1 MPNYGQEFQY
11 VSDALKDVYAPVMK
25 KQIPKI
31 SPLYNLFQKKPKQAF
46 AGKQFIIPLQLTF
59 SEAVGGRAANNYTLP
74 AARRITYDQASLTVK
89 KIYGRVGIDGL
100 ALKSSQGKGGW
111 VDLLTNEIEG
121 NTAAFAID
129 LDRQLLC
136 GGKGVLGVV
145 HTTATTPYT
154 SILIKDP
161 GGIVGDTPITK
172 FFRKGMVISFG
183 SDSTEY
189 TVTGVI
195 PGAAGTAAIT
205 IDPATTAA
213 IAAAGTAIY
222 RAGVYGVGDAVGEVM
237 GIEGIV
243 GTGNTPGSTFEGI
256 DASAVSEWQAYVDSA
271 SHVISTAG
279 DIVFQN
285 ALDAIEQVSAG
296 EPVDIAITGYTVR
309 NELIKKMQALRQIDT
324 LDLKAGWKAI
334 KYVGGS
340 LELPFLVHPKCPA
353 GYVYLLSTPH
363 LKIYEL
369 LPLTWDNSG
378 GGIIKPVAGSDAYE
392 AWFKTYINFGTDC
405 RNAHGKMTNV
415 S

>member
-1 MPNYGQEFQY
+1 MTDYGQEFKY

-59 SEAVGGRAANNYTLP
+59 SEAVGGKAGDIYTLP
-74 AARRITYDQASLTVK
+74 TPRRISYDQASITVK

-136 GGKGVLGVV
+136 GGKGVLGLV
-145 HTTATTPYT
+145 HTTI
-154 SILIKDP
+154 SSSQNFILVKDP
-161 GGIVGDTPITK
+161 GGITGDTPITK
-172 FFRKGMVISFG
+172 FYRKGMVVTVG
-183 SDSTEY
+183 TGSTEY
-189 TVTGVI
+189 TITGI
-195 PGAAGTAAIT
+195 TPGAAGTAAISVS
-205 IDPATTAA
+205 PN
-213 IAAAGTAIY
+213 IAAATAGDAIY
-222 RAGVYGVGDAVGEVM
+222 RSGVYSATADKLGEVM

-256 DASAVSEWQAYVDSA
+256 DASAVSEWQSYVRTSA
-271 SHVISTAG
+271 GGFTELLL
-279 DIVFQN
+279 QQ
-285 ALDAIEQVSAG
+285 ALDEIEQTSAG
-296 EPVDIAITGYTVR
+296 EPVDIAITGYAIR
-309 NELIKKMQALRQIDT
+309 NKLITLMQALRKIDT
-324 LDLKAGWKAI
+324 LDLKAGWKAV
-334 KYVGGS
+334 KYVGGA
-340 LELPFLVHPKCPA
+340 LELPFLVHPKCPT

-405 RNAHGKMTNV
+405 RNAHGKMTGV
-415 S
+415 TTA

>member
-59 SEAVGGRAANNYTLP
+59 SEAVGGKAGDVYTLP
-74 AARRITYDQASLTVK
+74 TPRRISYDQASITVK

-136 GGKGVLGVV
+136 GGKGVLGLV
-145 HTTATTPYT
+145 HTTI
-154 SILIKDP
+154 SSSQNFILVKDP
-161 GGIVGDTPITK
+161 GGITGDTPITK
-172 FFRKGMVISFG
+172 FYRKGMVVTVG
-183 SDSTEY
+183 TGSTEY
-189 TVTGVI
+189 TITGI
-195 PGAAGTAAIT
+195 TPGAAGTAAISVS
-205 IDPATTAA
+205 PN
-213 IAAAGTAIY
+213 IAAATAGDAIY
-222 RAGVYGVGDAVGEVM
+222 RSGVYSATADKLGEVM

-271 SHVISTAG
+271 AHVISTAG
-279 DIVFQN
+279 DIVFQD

-296 EPVDIAITGYTVR
+296 EPVDIAITGYKVR

-334 KYVGGS
+334 KYIGGA
-340 LELPFLVHPKCPA
+340 LELPFLVHPKCPEK
-353 GYVYLLSTPH
+353 YVYLLSTPH

-378 GGIIKPVAGSDAYE
+378 GGVIKPVAGSDAYE

>member
-1 MPNYGQEFQY
+1 MPNYGQEFRF
-11 VSDALKDVYAPVMK
+11 VSDALKDVYAPAMK

-59 SEAVGGRAANNYTLP
+59 SEAVGGKAANVYTLP
-74 AARRITYDQASLTVK
+74 APRRISYDQASITVK

-136 GGKGVLGVV
+136 GGKGVLGLV
-145 HTTATTPYT
+145 HTTTAAADTV
-154 SILIKDP
+154 IKVKDP
-161 GGIVGDTPITK
+161 GGITGDTPITK
-172 FFRKGMVISFG
+172 FFRKGMVVSFG
-183 SDSTEY
+183 DSAVEH
-189 TVTGVI
+189 VI
-195 PGAAGTAAIT
+195 EAIT
-205 IDPATTAA
+205 PGNPGDASITINPAIGA
-213 IAAAGTAIY
+213 IVAAGTAIY
-222 RAGVYGVGDAVGEVM
+222 RSGVYGANDAIGEVM

-271 SHVISTAG
+271 AHVISTAG
-279 DIVFQN
+279 DIVFQD

-296 EPVDIAITGYTVR
+296 EPVDIAITGYKVR

-334 KYVGGS
+334 KYIGGA

-353 GYVYLLSTPH
+353 KYVYLLSTPH

-378 GGIIKPVAGSDAYE
+378 GGIIKPVAGSDVYE